1 VLPGPPPMSAC
12 EREANIVRRC
22 DRLGGLLHESLLG
35 GAVQRTSMSAAM
47 LFAQPLRVPTEFFTE
62 QHVLGQ
68 RPGQLEASTAMAR
81 ALIDATGQREVL
93 LDQLHTPDDAHP
105 GHLGRMR
112 LRLSVALSS
121 GA

>member
-1 VLPGPPPMSAC
+1 MLPGQPPMSAC

-93 LDQLHTPDDAHP
+93 LDQLHNLTMPTLVIWGGCDYVS
-105 GHLGRMR
+105 RWR
-112 LRLSVALSS
+112 
-121 GA
+121 